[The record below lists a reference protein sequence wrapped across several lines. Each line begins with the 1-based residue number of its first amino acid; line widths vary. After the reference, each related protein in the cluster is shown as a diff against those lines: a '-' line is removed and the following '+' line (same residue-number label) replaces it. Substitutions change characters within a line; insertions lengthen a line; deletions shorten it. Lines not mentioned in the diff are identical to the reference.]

1 MLWHRRSA
9 ANGATALV
17 RGEHTS
23 EAVTA
28 HRVLPVA
35 TRKDASE
42 GTRDAHQ
49 PWQAVVIIHK
59 ADGALVIG
67 VVAVIVAPRS
77 SKGQRTRALKPH
89 VTRHSLDNHP
99 H

>member
-1 MLWHRRSA
+1 MQRLARPRLSVDTAANIRPQVERRRDVGEEVEDVEEVGGVLWHRRSA

-28 HRVLPVA
+28 HRMLPVA

-42 GTRDAHQ
+42 STCLAH
-49 PWQAVVIIHK
+49 H
-59 ADGALVIG
+59 
-67 VVAVIVAPRS
+67 PR
-77 SKGQRTRALKPH
+77 
-89 VTRHSLDNHP
+89 
-99 H
+99 

>member
-28 HRVLPVA
+28 HRMLPVA

-42 GTRDAHQ
+42 STCLAHH
-49 PWQAVVIIHK
+49 PRQAVIIIRE
-59 ADGALVIG
+59 ADRALVIG

-89 VTRHSLDNHP
+89 VTRHSLNHHP

>member
-28 HRVLPVA
+28 HRMLPVA

-42 GTRDAHQ
+42 STRGAHQ
-49 PWQAVVIIHK
+49 PCQAVVITFK
-59 ADGALVIG
+59 AGRALVIG
-67 VVAVIVAPRS
+67 VVAVIVAPGS
-77 SKGQRTRALKPH
+77 SKGQRT
-89 VTRHSLDNHP
+89 
-99 H
+99 